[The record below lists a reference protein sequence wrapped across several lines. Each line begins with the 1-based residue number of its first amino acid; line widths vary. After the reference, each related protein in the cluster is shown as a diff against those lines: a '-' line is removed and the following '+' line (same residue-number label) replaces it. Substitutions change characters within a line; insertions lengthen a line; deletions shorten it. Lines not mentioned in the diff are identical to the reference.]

1 MTGDKRSGT
10 VDEERDRAQRDAGRQ
25 AHERRDDE
33 PLVNGRI
40 VDARPF
46 DEALRHDS
54 NSAQL
59 GSAYG
64 ADAARPLR
72 LMSLLVGSAVIPL
85 TYLVTRTIFEDERE
99 ALRLAAI
106 VAALPQLMMTV
117 CHIGNIATRFFPG
130 QQLHWSPQE
139 ERFTGQHADEANRH
153 LSRPY
158 RGPWR
163 LEA

>member
-1 MTGDKRSGT
+1 MS
-10 VDEERDRAQRDAGRQ
+10 
-25 AHERRDDE
+25 
-33 PLVNGRI
+33 
-40 VDARPF
+40 F
-46 DEALRHDS
+46 DVH
-54 NSAQL
+54 QL
-59 GSAYG
+59 N
-64 ADAARPLR
+64 LF
-72 LMSLLVGSAVIPL
+72 LLVGSAVIPL

-158 RGPWR
+158 RGPFLIAELAILVSSR
-163 LEA
+163 RAF